1 MRRTLH
7 QALLLAAL
15 TGVAFALTTSHARR
29 QDKTKQDTTK
39 VAGQGPTEDE
49 VVRVNTAL
57 VTVPLSVKDR
67 RGKTVMNLRREDFR
81 LYEDGVE
88 QEIAYFESPEA
99 AGGDRAARAVLP
111 LTVALLL
118 DVSDSTEFKLK
129 QIQDAADAFV
139 EQLREGDRVMIVA
152 FDKRVQV
159 LTEATSD
166 RVALRAA
173 ITRART
179 GGGTSLYGA
188 LDAVINQAFRRLG
201 GRKAIVLFTDGVDTA
216 SRGAT
221 YESTIRAAEESDAV
235 IYPVQYNTYGDFA
248 DNPSRQTY
256 NVDNMAGSAHVTKN
270 GELAS
275 EAYKRAALY
284 LRLLAEKTGGHFQY
298 TDSTKN
304 LGRSFARVADELRLQ
319 YTLGYYPKNRAA
331 GGAERQIDVRVG
343 VTGVAVRARKSYV
356 YQPPG
361 LTP

>member
-1 MRRTLH
+1 
-7 QALLLAAL
+7 
-15 TGVAFALTTSHARR
+15 
-29 QDKTKQDTTK
+29 
-39 VAGQGPTEDE
+39 
-49 VVRVNTAL
+49 
-57 VTVPLSVKDR
+57 
-67 RGKTVMNLRREDFR
+67 
-81 LYEDGVE
+81 
-88 QEIAYFESPEA
+88 
-99 AGGDRAARAVLP
+99 
-111 LTVALLL
+111 
-118 DVSDSTEFKLK
+118 
-129 QIQDAADAFV
+129 
-139 EQLREGDRVMIVA
+139 MIVA

-304 LGRSFARVADELRLQ
+304 LGRSFARVADELRQQ
-319 YTLGYYPKNRAA
+319 YTLGYYPKNRA
-331 GGAERQIDVRVG
+331 GVGAERQIDVRVG
-343 VTGVAVRARKSYV
+343 VTGTSVRARKSYV

-361 LTP
+361 PTP